1 MNTSPPASVQ
11 GNCTDLPSGD
21 AVTVIMPVYNQ
32 ASFIRC
38 AVHSLLNQTHVDWEL
53 IIIDDGSTDN
63 VYESVSDFIESD
75 ERIHYVRNDSNM
87 GLGHSLNRGL
97 DLASYGLIAYLPADD
112 IFFTDHLTSLVE
124 VLKKRDVNLAYSGLV
139 YSKNDISGERG
150 RISVIDEVDDKWL
163 QLVQVM
169 HRKTPNRWME
179 RSELAT
185 DDLNIMFWHKFM
197 SEHPRVAATGK
208 VTCEWVSHIYQRHR
222 IMNDRAFGGIY
233 MYKTYY
239 NVKEPIKYKSSLGS
253 LTDEIAHY
261 EQFRAKPE
269 NEGTGL
275 KILIVGELS
284 YNPER
289 LYSLQKRGHKLYGLW
304 INNPLNYSPSGNLAF
319 GDIENI
325 PYESWEHRVD
335 EIKPDII
342 YAQMNYMAVDLAYH
356 VFKKRKNTPFVWHFK
371 EGPFFCRY
379 YGTWNKLMEMNNN
392 ADGVIYINSLARD
405 WYHQFMP
412 SPNANEFVLDGDL
425 PPSERFE
432 GQRSQLLSELDG
444 EPHTFVA
451 GRLFGINADDLEEM
465 AHNGIHFHIYGD
477 VFQNQARATLD
488 EARALVPDYIH
499 LHPSCPS
506 EKWLEEFSR
515 YDAGWLHWHHSR
527 NSRDISR
534 MDWPDF
540 NSPARMS
547 TYAVAGVPMI
557 MADNT
562 GHRVHYQEYLTTLGM
577 GLPVSSFND
586 LANKLKN
593 KELMTR
599 LRTDSWRNRYEFCFD
614 TFLPDLERFFMQAI
628 YSYNRRKQQ
637 SKTTSLWQI

>member
-1 MNTSPPASVQ
+1 
-11 GNCTDLPSGD
+11 
-21 AVTVIMPVYNQ
+21 
-32 ASFIRC
+32 
-38 AVHSLLNQTHVDWEL
+38 
-53 IIIDDGSTDN
+53 
-63 VYESVSDFIESD
+63 
-75 ERIHYVRNDSNM
+75 
-87 GLGHSLNRGL
+87 
-97 DLASYGLIAYLPADD
+97 
-112 IFFTDHLTSLVE
+112 
-124 VLKKRDVNLAYSGLV
+124 
-139 YSKNDISGERG
+139 
-150 RISVIDEVDDKWL
+150 
-163 QLVQVM
+163 
-169 HRKTPNRWME
+169 
-179 RSELAT
+179 
-185 DDLNIMFWHKFM
+185 
-197 SEHPRVAATGK
+197 
-208 VTCEWVSHIYQRHR
+208 
-222 IMNDRAFGGIY
+222 
-233 MYKTYY
+233 
-239 NVKEPIKYKSSLGS
+239 
-253 LTDEIAHY
+253 
-261 EQFRAKPE
+261 
-269 NEGTGL
+269 
-275 KILIVGELS
+275 
-284 YNPER
+284 
-289 LYSLQKRGHKLYGLW
+289 
-304 INNPLNYSPSGNLAF
+304 
-319 GDIENI
+319 
-325 PYESWEHRVD
+325 
-335 EIKPDII
+335 
-342 YAQMNYMAVDLAYH
+342 MNYMAVDLAYH

-392 ADGVIYINSLARD
+392 ADGAIYINSLARD

-412 SPNANEFVLDGDL
+412 CPNINEFVMDGDL

-432 GQRSQLLSELDG
+432 GQRSQLLSDLDG
-444 EPHTFVA
+444 EPHTYVA

-515 YDAGWLHWHHSR
+515 YDAGWLHWHHACNDGR
-527 NSRDISR
+527 IER
-534 MDWPDF
+534 MEWPDF

-547 TYAVAGVPMI
+547 TYAVAGTPMI